1 LTTTDPELSLLV
13 DPETGAKRIGK
24 MYESFAWQLRDILRR
39 LGLKDIR
46 DLRGRT
52 DLLVYRK

>member
-1 LTTTDPELSLLV
+1 MLV
-13 DPETGAKRIGK
+13 DPENGAERIGK

-39 LGLKDIR
+39 LGLSDIR
-46 DLRGRT
+46 ELRGRT